1 MMHIYKL
8 FFLSF
13 FLVILTSCNQYKN
26 IEIIFEDGFIY
37 SSQKDLITNLKSTNS
52 KEGIKEI
59 LLNQDWIEDFKVVFR
74 INGNVKINIITKI
87 PLFIW
92 NDKYYIDRKLNTFNF
107 DKTDNYLIKVFC
119 PSNQIEDAS
128 KLIKYINNT
137 ETLSKFSFNKLD
149 FKYSSGWTLF
159 FEDSLTIKF
168 GKDISETRLN
178 SFKQSL
184 NYVYENNSI
193 PSMID
198 LRYKDGVALNYGK

>member
-92 NDKYYIDRKLNTFNF
+92 NDKYYIDRK
-107 DKTDNYLIKVFC
+107 
-119 PSNQIEDAS
+119 
-128 KLIKYINNT
+128 
-137 ETLSKFSFNKLD
+137 
-149 FKYSSGWTLF
+149 
-159 FEDSLTIKF
+159 
-168 GKDISETRLN
+168 
-178 SFKQSL
+178 
-184 NYVYENNSI
+184 
-193 PSMID
+193 
-198 LRYKDGVALNYGK
+198 

>member
-37 SSQKDLITNLKSTNS
+37 SAQKDLITNLKSINS

-59 LLNQDWIEDFKVVFR
+59 LSNQDWIEDFKVVFR

-107 DKTDNYLIKVFC
+107 DKTNNYFIKVFC
-119 PSNQIEDAS
+119 PR
-128 KLIKYINNT
+128 YC
-137 ETLSKFSFNKLD
+137 FFFNV
-149 FKYSSGWTLF
+149 S
-159 FEDSLTIKF
+159 
-168 GKDISETRLN
+168 
-178 SFKQSL
+178 
-184 NYVYENNSI
+184 
-193 PSMID
+193 
-198 LRYKDGVALNYGK
+198 